1 MDFSLYLPLLAM
13 ILGGI
18 LHSLT
23 DDGASSILA
32 HFNITW
38 RIPTVV
44 LPITI
49 FLVSI
54 ASGIVS
60 SYIGGADLQHS
71 IVAALTAAFSGLFG
85 AVAVHAVT
93 NKTPPKG
100 PPGPL
105 TGAAVFALIC
115 LCLGSLAACKSGQQA
130 LDNSCTA
137 IHAADEACELVD
149 VPGADGGVFQV
160 ELNAKDLR
168 ELAAKKALLLQGGA
182 K

>member
-1 MDFSLYLPLLAM
+1 MQSTLYLPLLAM
-13 ILGGI
+13 VLGGI

-38 RIPTVV
+38 RVPTAA
-44 LPITI
+44 LPLSI

-54 ASGIVS
+54 ASGLVDARV
-60 SYIGGADLQHS
+60 GGADWQH
-71 IVAALTAAFSGLFG
+71 ALVTSLTTVFSGLFG

-105 TGAAVFALIC
+105 TGVATLLLLCLALGSTACASTQAAVTGSCLAIQLADDACALI
-115 LCLGSLAACKSGQQA
+115 
-130 LDNSCTA
+130 
-137 IHAADEACELVD
+137 D
-149 VPGADGGVFQV
+149 VPSPDGGVQHV
-160 ELNAKDLR
+160 KVSGKQLR
-168 ELAAKKALLLQGGA
+168 ELASPDGGA